1 MNQSKGKTRVEEE
14 LEARIEACAGDEER
28 VEVLKRA
35 LRFKASWVDLAEAL
49 ATVLQNE
56 GWRDWG
62 HDSFDTYCR
71 RELHVRPETAHKLV
85 GSYGFLHE
93 RAPEVFERA
102 DRGTVPSVEAVDF
115 WRRAEE
121 RVREREDTELAPQL
135 HALRDSILEE
145 GASPATLR
153 KKYKEEFFPMSDE
166 EQESRDR
173 QQLLSTA
180 RRLVS
185 LVEGTRLV
193 PRTLAKDVAATL
205 GELLEAVGESA
216 SEAA

>member
-1 MNQSKGKTRVEEE
+1 MEEE
-14 LEARIEACAGDEER
+14 LEARIAACQGDEER

-35 LRFKASWVDLAEAL
+35 LRFKTSWVELAEAL
-49 ATVLQNE
+49 AVVLQNE

-71 RELHVRPETAHKLV
+71 RELHLRPETAHKLV
-85 GSYGFLHE
+85 GSYGFLQQ
-93 RAPEVFERA
+93 RAPEVFTRE

-121 RVREREDTELAPQL
+121 RVHEREDTELAPQL

-153 KKYKEEFFPMSDE
+153 KKYKEEFFPLSDE
-166 EQESRDR
+166 EQEARDR
-173 QQLLSTA
+173 QQLLTTA

-185 LVEGTRLV
+185 LLEGTRVV
-193 PRTLAKDVAATL
+193 PRTLAKDVAATVN
-205 GELLEAVGESA
+205 ELVEAVGERE